1 MFHMH
6 LDSFPDHPLRFLF
19 IDFNSYF
26 AAVEQHDDPSIRGR
40 PVIVIP
46 IASEHTGAIAASY
59 EAKAIGISRGTPVRE
74 ARRICPDIAVRPARH
89 DRYVELHNRL
99 MDEIG
104 RQLPV
109 TRVYS
114 IDECVCRLDPRE
126 HRREAALAKAEE
138 IKAAIALRVGP
149 CLRSSIGIAP
159 SPLLAKLASELKK
172 PDGLVAIEAGE
183 LPGALENLPLRAL
196 PGVGEGVAGRLDKA
210 GVKDFTSLWNLPPKQ
225 ARAIWGS
232 VVGERFLYALR
243 GYDIPDDPPREK
255 TMIGH
260 SRVLSPQDQ
269 GPDRARIIARAL
281 LLKAATRLRIYKLHA
296 GRLSLGLRLR
306 PAGWIEY
313 ECAFSPSQ
321 NSWTFLRELNALWD
335 RAIRT
340 LKSSHLRNA
349 RIGLVSVDLHD
360 LRDRGPEPDLF
371 TPPEE
376 RALDE
381 NETSLWE
388 KIDKLNQRYKGQVI
402 TLASQRG
409 LDLNYLGVKIA
420 FSRVPDAAEFHC

>member
-1 MFHMH
+1 MH
-6 LDSFPDHPLRFLF
+6 LESLHDHPLRFLF

-40 PVIVIP
+40 PVIVTP
-46 IASEHTGAIAASY
+46 LESEHTGAIAASY

-74 ARRICPDIAVRPARH
+74 ARAKCPHIAVRPARH
-89 DRYVELHNRL
+89 ERYVEMHNRL
-99 MDEIG
+99 IDEIG
-104 RQLPV
+104 RHLPIA
-109 TRVYS
+109 RVYS
-114 IDECVCRLDPRE
+114 IDECACRLDPRE
-126 HRREAALAKAEE
+126 YRREVAIAKAEE
-138 IKAAIALRVGP
+138 IKAAIAANVGP

-159 SPLLAKLASELKK
+159 SSLLAKLAAELKK
-172 PDGLVAIEAGE
+172 PDGLTAIEAHE
-183 LPGALENLPLRAL
+183 LPHALEGLPLRAI
-196 PGVGEGVAGRLDKA
+196 PGVGEGVARRLDKA
-210 GVKDFTSLWNLPPKQ
+210 GVKDFTGLWKLPPKQ

-243 GYDIPDDPPREK
+243 GFDIPDEAPQEK

-260 SRVLSPQDQ
+260 SRVLSPRDQ
-269 GPDRARIIARAL
+269 GPNRARIIARAL

-306 PAGWIEY
+306 PAGWMEY

-321 NSWTFLRELNALWD
+321 NSWTFLRELDALWD

-340 LKSSHLRNA
+340 LTTSHLRNA
-349 RIGLVSVDLHD
+349 RIGLVSIDLHD